1 MRSYRRYLKEQGLAN
16 STISQYLRHA
26 GGFLEWMGDEGLT
39 QEEVTYNDILGYIEY
54 RRSCGDSSGLI
65 NRGVVSIR
73 RYFSFFQLKEKKA
86 DMQNPASGIYIRG
99 KSTKMISGVLPF
111 EKLEE
116 IYHGYPASRSGNQR
130 SAIIENPGEIRN
142 KVLLGLLVY
151 QGVTTDELH
160 RLEVDHVKF
169 SHGKVYIPGSKKSNS
184 RLLALD
190 ASQVPVLQEYITQV
204 RPVILSGGYWN
215 NPGRKPGPGSRVRKT
230 DQLLLSVN
238 GSRNIK
244 STMHHL
250 FRKLQKQHP
259 DIRDARQ
266 IRQSVIIHWL
276 GRHNLR
282 QVQYMAGH
290 RYVSSTERYRRNN
303 IEDLQKEVTRYHP
316 LDRLKGDF
324 GDHHL

>member
-16 STISQYLRHA
+16 STISQYLRHTE
-26 GGFLEWMGDEGLT
+26 GFLEWMGNEGLT

-65 NRGVVSIR
+65 NRRVLSIR

-86 DMQNPASGIYIRG
+86 DMQNPAAGIFLRG
-99 KSTKMISGVLPF
+99 RTSKMISGVLSF
-111 EKLEE
+111 ERLEE
-116 IYHGYPASRSGNQR
+116 IYHGYPVSGSGNQR
-130 SAIIENPGEIRN
+130 STIRKNPGEIRN
-142 KVLLGLLVY
+142 KALLGLLVY

-160 RLEVDHVKF
+160 RLEEDHVKF

-190 ASQVPVLQEYITQV
+190 ASQVTVLQEYITHI
-204 RPVILSGGYWN
+204 RPVILSGGYRN

-244 STMHHL
+244 SSMHHL

-266 IRQSVIIHWL
+266 VRQSVIIHWL
-276 GRHNLR
+276 GSYNLR

-303 IEDLQKEVTRYHP
+303 IEDLQKEITRYHP
-316 LDRLKGDF
+316 LDRLKGAF
-324 GDHHL
+324 GGYDL

>member
-1 MRSYRRYLKEQGLAN
+1 M
-16 STISQYLRHA
+16 
-26 GGFLEWMGDEGLT
+26 EWIDQEGLS
-39 QEEVTYNDILGYIEY
+39 QQEVTYNDILGYIEY
-54 RRSCGDSSGLI
+54 RRFCGDSSGLI
-65 NRGVVSIR
+65 NRRVLSIR

-86 DMQNPASGIYIRG
+86 EMQNPAAGIYLRG
-99 KSTKMISGVLPF
+99 RSIKMISGVLPF
-111 EKLEE
+111 ARLEE
-116 IYHGYPASRSGNQR
+116 IYHRYPDSGSRNQR
-130 SAIIENPGEIRN
+130 SAIIKNPGEIRN

-160 RLEVDHVKF
+160 RLEVDQVKF

-184 RLLALD
+184 RLLAMD
-190 ASQVPVLQEYITQV
+190 ASQVTVLQEYITRV
-204 RPVILSGGYWN
+204 RPVILLGGYRN
-215 NPGRKPGPGSRVRKT
+215 NPGRKPGSGSRVRKT

-244 STMHHL
+244 SSIHHL
-250 FRKLQKQHP
+250 FRKLQKQYP

-276 GRHNLR
+276 RSHNLR

-324 GDHHL
+324 GDHNL

>member
-1 MRSYRRYLKEQGLAN
+1 MRSFRRYLQKEGLAE

-26 GGFLEWMGDEGLT
+26 ESFLEWIDQEGLSKR
-39 QEEVTYNDILGYIEY
+39 EVTYNDILGYIEH
-54 RRSCGDSSGLI
+54 RRSCGESSGMI
-65 NRGVVSIR
+65 NRRVLSIR
-73 RYFSFFQLKEKKA
+73 RYFSFFQLKEKKEG
-86 DMQNPASGIYIRG
+86 MQNPAAGIYLRG
-99 KSTKMISGVLPF
+99 RTSKMISGVLSY

-116 IYHGYPASRSGNQR
+116 IYHGYTDSGSGNQR
-130 SAIIENPGEIRN
+130 SAIRKNPGEIRN

-184 RLLALD
+184 RLLAMD
-190 ASQVPVLQEYITQV
+190 ASQVTVLQEYITQV
-204 RPVILSGGYWN
+204 RPVILLGGYRN
-215 NPGRKPGPGSRVRKT
+215 NPGRKPGPGSLVRKT

-244 STMHHL
+244 SSMHHL
-250 FRKLQKQHP
+250 FRRLQKQHP

-276 GRHNLR
+276 RSYNLR

-316 LDRLKGDF
+316 LDRLKGDI
-324 GDHHL
+324 GDHNL